1 MSFYPPFRLPISQK
15 TLNFAF
21 VIELGR
27 HIEILLL
34 DYECVIVPGLGG
46 FMAHHVEARYDE
58 SDNMFLP
65 PLRTLGFN
73 PQLKLNDSLLAQSY
87 VEAYDLSYPEAVNRI
102 EEEVNELKQHIQNE
116 GSYKLNDVGT
126 ISLNGDGN
134 YEFEPCEAGILTPWL
149 YGLGAFEMQRL
160 VNRQSTATPSD
171 TKHKH
176 TAQEESGDS
185 ATKGITLSACNIDK
199 GTNDDD
205 KVIKIKVAWIR
216 NAIAIAAAFIAFL
229 VITPPITNS
238 YKGGMNVASVS
249 QHLLPAS
256 QLANKT
262 QTPDAIPT
270 EKLPASKAVQTL
282 DSIKVRE
289 AKESEQVAQKDS
301 MALSKEK
308 KTGYCLVLAS
318 RITLKNAEAFVDE
331 LHDNGWNDASV
342 YVNNDIV
349 RVVYGLYEKESD
361 AYDTLRDIKNNKYFE
376 QAWVYRK
383 R

>member
-1 MSFYPPFRLPISQK
+1 MPFYPLFLLPISQK

-46 FMAHHVEARYDE
+46 FMAHHVEARFDE

-116 GSYKLNDVGT
+116 GSYKINDVGT

-149 YGLGAFEMQRL
+149 YGLGAFEMKRL
-160 VNRQSTATPSD
+160 ANRQATTTLSD
-171 TKHKH
+171 SKHKH
-176 TAQEESGDS
+176 TAQEGSDDS
-185 ATKGITLSACNIDK
+185 ATMDIALSACNIEK
-199 GTNDDD
+199 AAIDDD
-205 KVIKIKVAWIR
+205 KVVKIKVAWIR
-216 NAIAIAAAFIAFL
+216 NAITIAAAFIAFL
-229 VITPPITNS
+229 AITPPITNS
-238 YKGGMNVASVS
+238 YKGGTNVASVS
-249 QHLLPAS
+249 QHLLNAS
-256 QLANKT
+256 QLASKA
-262 QTPDAIPT
+262 QYPDAMPT
-270 EKLPASKAVQTL
+270 EKLPTSKAVHTL
-282 DSIKVRE
+282 DSIKVKE
-289 AKESEQVAQKDS
+289 AKESGTPAKKDS
-301 MALSKEK
+301 MTLLEEK
-308 KTGYCLVLAS
+308 QTGYCIVLAS
-318 RITLKNAEAFVDE
+318 CITLKNAKAFVDE
-331 LHDNGWNDASV
+331 LHDNGWNDACI

-361 AYDTLRDIKNNKYFE
+361 AYDTLRNIKNNKYFE
-376 QAWVYRK
+376 QAWVYKK